1 MVKMHARA
9 FGRARVLAGHAAS
22 QGVLMRRIAWF
33 VLAAVAAP
41 LAAQNSHCAGLPA
54 TAQVEVRGPDN
65 VIPATLGVRGF
76 TCPRG
81 FIEETVGPVTRCR
94 QPGQLRLET
103 REPRADC
110 YAGLGLTAPRGAI
123 ARQRPTAQCATNR
136 QIVSIFEVRGRNVG
150 WNDVTMTAPRGTA
163 VTLQHLNQS
172 GGRVPRD
179 EDPRRNDC
187 FPHDCRL
194 VRMTTTADTPAS
206 MQLTLATP
214 GGGSQ
219 ATVAVTTEAVCPG
232 R

>member
-1 MVKMHARA
+1 MRA
-9 FGRARVLAGHAAS
+9 ILLVA
-22 QGVLMRRIAWF
+22 M
-33 VLAAVAAP
+33 AVAAAP
-41 LAAQNSHCAGLPA
+41 LAAQSSHCAGLPA

-81 FIEETVGPVTRCR
+81 FTEEMVGPVTRCR

-103 REPRADC
+103 REPRAAC
-110 YAGLGLTAPRGAI
+110 YAALGVTAPRGAI
-123 ARQRPTAQCATNR
+123 AQQRPTAQCPGTR
-136 QIVSIFEVRGRNVG
+136 QIVSIFEVRGRNAG
-150 WNDVTMTAPRGTA
+150 WNDVTLTAPRGTA

-172 GGRVPRD
+172 GGRVPRN

-194 VRMTTTADTPAS
+194 VRMTATADTPAT

-214 GGGSQ
+214 GGG
-219 ATVAVTTEAVCPG
+219 AEAAVTVTTEAVCPG